1 MASIIYLSSIC
12 RLCLNTDA
20 KEKETG
26 MFEITEII
34 QNKFQA
40 IAQQEVR
47 ILRLQNYLY

>member
-20 KEKETG
+20 IEKQTG

-34 QNKFQA
+34 QNKFKDV
-40 IAQQEVR
+40 AQQEVR
-47 ILRLQNYLY
+47 TFKV